1 MHYFYILPF
10 KDGRHIKC
18 GISSEDINRI
28 IKHNES
34 FDVDIKKIAILN
46 CNRKSLALKIEQ
58 WVLKSSKFPD
68 SARKFKGID
77 GWTEI
82 RLRSDMKKIKDSIN
96 RIKRDPYFTFAES
109 KAIDYR
115 FYSLNEWINKNTN
128 NFNKSK
134 IFEQVSKISNI
145 QCNNN
150 LKDVKPLNKDY
161 FVITSENIEELINK
175 YSLHLLNSGTKNPL
189 EDLSF
194 IIKNIELFKG
204 QILSEEEMEIYEYI
218 VSVYKDKPFIIKYKK
233 DGQLYA
239 IVCDVRIITL
249 IIIKL
254 NLLNSEE
261 DYNKLCFKAL
271 VMYLQLGKKLRC
283 SIHKIIESIE
293 VV

>member
-28 IKHNES
+28 ITHNES
-34 FDVDIKKIAILN
+34 FDIDIKKVVILN

-58 WVLKSSKFPD
+58 WILKSTQFPD
-68 SARKFKGID
+68 SARKYKGID

-82 RLRSDMKKIKDSIN
+82 RLRSDMKKIIDSIN
-96 RIKRDPYFTFAES
+96 KIKRDPYFTFAES
-109 KAIDYR
+109 KALDYK
-115 FYSLNEWINKNTN
+115 FYNLNEWINKNTN

-134 IFEQVSKISNI
+134 IFEQVSKISTI

-150 LKDVKPLNKDY
+150 LKGVRPLSRDY
-161 FVITSENIEELINK
+161 FVVTSENVEELVNK
-175 YSLHLLNSGTKNPL
+175 YSLHLLNSGAKNPL
-189 EDLSF
+189 EDLSI
-194 IIKNIELFKG
+194 IIKNIEVFHG
-204 QILSEEEMEIYEYI
+204 QILSADEKEMYDHI
-218 VSVYKDKPFIIKYKK
+218 VSVYKDKPFVIKYKK
-233 DGQLYA
+233 DNQLYA

-249 IIIKL
+249 IMIKL
-254 NLLNSEE
+254 NLLDSEE
-261 DYNKLCFKAL
+261 DYNKLCFKSL

-293 VV
+293 V